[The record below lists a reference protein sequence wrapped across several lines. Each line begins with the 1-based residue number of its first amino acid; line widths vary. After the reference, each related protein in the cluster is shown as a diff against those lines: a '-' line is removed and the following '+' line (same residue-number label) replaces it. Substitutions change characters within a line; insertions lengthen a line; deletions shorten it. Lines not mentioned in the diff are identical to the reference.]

1 MISDV
6 NKQLLQ
12 RVDSLEQLA
21 SRICGYGYYAYHKDD
36 RGHPIPK
43 EAVKEYLEMGAMF
56 QQNHGSKTIE
66 DVAQYVADY
75 ANAGNVS
82 INEICKAIRSLG
94 SIIN

>member
-36 RGHPIPK
+36 RDHPIPK

-56 QQNHGSKTIE
+56 QQNHGSKRIE
-66 DVAQYVADY
+66 DVAQYVAGF
-75 ANAGNVS
+75 ANAGTVS